1 MGRMTIWRVGKLSVA
16 LAVLGFVSAVWA
28 WSAAANPVPVD
39 GKDPKDGTDLTGFRL
54 QSMDGKA
61 FLYFLC
67 DAGDANPEL
76 WITHGHEIGASTQ
89 PFRVTYSIDGGP
101 VQEHWFYVMEN
112 LKSGAFF
119 PRYNQM
125 YEARFGPTPE
135 MFDKEAG
142 SVSPEYVDWYNN
154 IYNTLIADFGFG
166 GTTAD
171 FTIIDTEGNSH
182 GYQFNLIP
190 LRDSMARLKRCYE
203 PPVNYTPIS
212 PSG

>member
-1 MGRMTIWRVGKLSVA
+1 MGRMTIWRMGRLLTVLA
-16 LAVLGFVSAVWA
+16 LLGLAPMIEA
-28 WSAAANPVPVD
+28 GPAAANPVPVD
-39 GKDPKDGTDLTGFRL
+39 GKDPKDGTDLMGFRL
-54 QSMDGKA
+54 QSEGGKA

-125 YEARFGPTPE
+125 YEARFGATPE
-135 MFDKEAG
+135 MFDKAAG
-142 SVSPEYVDWYNN
+142 SVSQDYVDWYNN

-171 FTIIDTEGNSH
+171 FTIIDTAGDSYS
-182 GYQFNLIP
+182 YQFNLIP
-190 LRDSMARLKRCYE
+190 LRDFMTRLKGCYE
-203 PPVNYTPIS
+203 PPVNYTPIG